1 MVLTGC
7 SSEGSCFSNGTTQP
21 VSGQSAATGQLSL
34 WSLGRKEVTVDFSA
48 EQVVT
53 DTGLL
58 AIRKLDR
65 GLGILAEAA
74 SRLSDP
80 RSQLYVVHDAERLL
94 VQQVYQLLGGYFD
107 ANDSNGLRNDPLFQ
121 TLADVDPTPEQ
132 PLASGSTVS
141 RFKYAYTRRQRQLP
155 LEERTIEQECQAA
168 KCQRISALNQFLVE
182 TFVKTR
188 HEVPKRIIL
197 DLDASD
203 DPAHG
208 HQQLTFWHGYFD
220 QQQYFPLLAF
230 DGESGFPLGAWL
242 RPGNAHASWGAI
254 EALQGIV
261 PALRAA
267 WPDVE
272 IVVRGDA
279 GYGVPQLYE
288 YLEKNGFKY
297 VIGYTSNAVLKRR
310 TELLWNYVQMH
321 AKVYEEPCCRFA
333 QFADYQAESWS
344 RPRRIIAKCEV
355 TEQGGPNR
363 RFVVTNLEDRPATVY
378 HGLYVK
384 RGNYPE
390 RGIQE
395 LKHGLQ
401 MDRLSSHR
409 FFANAF
415 TLQCHVLA
423 YALWVLFREANAA
436 TPEIAKC
443 QLQTV
448 RTKLLKV
455 GALTRTSVRRIWF
468 SMSASWPGRDLFERA
483 CEAASN
489 YASALGRLWPD
500 RLAERLKAELGATA
514 LVLK

>member
-1 MVLTGC
+1 MV
-7 SSEGSCFSNGTTQP
+7 
-21 VSGQSAATGQLSL
+21 L

-58 AIRKLDR
+58 TIRKLDR

-74 SRLSDP
+74 TRLADP
-80 RSQLYVVHDAERLL
+80 REQKLVVHPTEDLL

-107 ANDSNGLRNDPLFQ
+107 ANDSNVLRNDPLFQ
-121 TLADVDPTPEQ
+121 TLADKSPTPER

-141 RFKYAYTRRQRQLP
+141 RFKYAYTRRQHKLP
-155 LEERTIEQECQAA
+155 VEERTIDEECQAA
-168 KCQRISALNQFLVE
+168 KCQRIAAMNQFLLD
-182 TFVKTR
+182 TFIRTR
-188 HEVPKRIIL
+188 RAKPRQIVV

-208 HQQLTFWHGYFD
+208 QQQLTFWHGYFD

-242 RPGNAHASWGAI
+242 RIGKAHPSWGAV
-254 EALQGIV
+254 EALEAIV
-261 PALRAA
+261 SALRAA

-272 IVVRGDA
+272 IIVRADA
-279 GYGVPQLYE
+279 GYGLPELYE
-288 YLEKNGFKY
+288 YLEQKGLKY
-297 VIGYTSNAVLKRR
+297 VIGFTSNPVVKRR
-310 TELLWNYVQMH
+310 TELLLNYTQAH
-321 AKVYEEPCCRFA
+321 AELYDEPYCRFT
-333 QFADYQAESWS
+333 QFDDYQAESWS
-344 RPRRIIAKCEV
+344 HPRRIIAKCEV
-355 TEQGGPNR
+355 TAQGGPNR
-363 RFVVTNLEDRPATVY
+363 RFIITNLTDRPEAVY

-423 YALWVLFREANAA
+423 YALWVLFREANAEV
-436 TPEIAKC
+436 PEIAKR

-448 RTKLLKV
+448 QTKLFKV
-455 GALTRTSVRRIWF
+455 GALAQVSARRIWF
-468 SMSASWPGRDLFERA
+468 RISATWPGRDLFARV
-483 CEAASN
+483 CEAVNKFTA
-489 YASALGRLWPD
+489 ALGQLWPS
-500 RLAERLKAELGATA
+500 RLEERLQAELGGVVR
-514 LVLK
+514 VLK